1 VQIFKPS
8 NVEVV
13 FKYSVLT
20 ISLGSNLIAID
31 SDFVGSDLLA
41 IYSVYILS
49 SSLSKKMQES
59 QQRTAFSLRRH
70 LLNWI
75 A

>member
-13 FKYSVLT
+13 FTYSVLT

-31 SDFVGSDLLA
+31 SDFVGLLA
-41 IYSVYILS
+41 IYILHTFFH
-49 SSLSKKMQES
+49 LHCLKKSAEVCI
-59 QQRTAFSLRRH
+59 FSAQKLAK
-70 LLNWI
+70 LDSI
-75 A
+75 ARV